1 MKKIIMS
8 SIIASAL
15 GLTSAFA
22 DVAATVASKSYVD
35 SGLQA
40 VYNNVN
46 GKIGDIN
53 TVIGNVSSQGVEA
66 SGLLGQI
73 EALQDAVG
81 DGNDSDSIVGRI
93 EALESNGFSSQSAGA
108 GIDVTS
114 GTISINGLDTTTG
127 SDNKIYVLQNN
138 EATELNVQTTWSNPE
153 WLQ

>member
-1 MKKIIMS
+1 MKKIVMS
-8 SIIASAL
+8 SIIASVL
-15 GLTSAFA
+15 GVTSAFA

-46 GKIGDIN
+46 NKIGNIN

-81 DGNDSDSIVGRI
+81 DENDSNSIVGRI
-93 EALESNGFSSQSAGA
+93 EALESNGLTGQSAGA
-108 GIDVTS
+108 GIDITD
-114 GTISINGLDTTTG
+114 GTISIDGLSATTAT
-127 SDNKIYVLQNN
+127 DNKIYVLQNN
-138 EATELNVQTTWSNPE
+138 EATELNVQTTWTNPN

>member
-1 MKKIIMS
+1 MKKIILS

-22 DVAATVASKSYVD
+22 DVVATVASKSYVD

-53 TVIGNVSSQGVEA
+53 DAIGNASSQGVEA
-66 SGLLGQI
+66 SGILGQI
-73 EALQDAVG
+73 EALQD
-81 DGNDSDSIVGRI
+81 DSDSIVGRI
-93 EALESNGFSSQSAGA
+93 EALESNGLNSPSAGS
-108 GIDVTS
+108 GINITS
-114 GTISINGLDTTTG
+114 GTISINGLDAETG

-138 EATELNVQTTWSNPE
+138 KVTELDVQTEWNKPE

>member
-1 MKKIIMS
+1 MKKIILS

-22 DVAATVASKSYVD
+22 DVVATVASKSYVD

-53 TVIGNVSSQGVEA
+53 DAIGNVSSQGVEA
-66 SGLLGQI
+66 SGILGQI
-73 EALQDAVG
+73 EALQD
-81 DGNDSDSIVGRI
+81 DSDSIVGRI
-93 EALESNGFSSQSAGA
+93 EALESNGLNSQSAGA
-108 GIDVTS
+108 GIDITS
-114 GTISINGLDTTTG
+114 GTISINGLDATTS

-138 EATELNVQTTWSNPE
+138 EATELNVQTTWNDPE